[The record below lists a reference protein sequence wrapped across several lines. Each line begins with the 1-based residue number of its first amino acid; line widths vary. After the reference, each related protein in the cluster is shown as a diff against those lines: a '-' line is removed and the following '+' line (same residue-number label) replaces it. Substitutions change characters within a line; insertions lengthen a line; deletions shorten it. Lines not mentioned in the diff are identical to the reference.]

1 MDFIDVICRK
11 SICRIVLRESFVF
24 EANYSTGFCPEPDAT
39 IWVFLDAYDMA
50 IRQPVFR
57 REGGELAAFISHQPG
72 LASRLVRADP
82 ECASVIHEQNSDTTG
97 FHLLRITR
105 VKYRESNTVEANETV
120 PGPHPKITFGSPRK
134 RNY

>member
-57 REGGELAAFISHQPG
+57 RERGELPALISHQPG
-72 LASRLVRADP
+72 LASRLLRPDP
-82 ECASVIHEQNSDTTG
+82 DSATATPHHNSPTPP
-97 FHLLRITR
+97 FPLLRPT
-105 VKYRESNTVEANETV
+105 
-120 PGPHPKITFGSPRK
+120 PPPPPHPTPP
-134 RNY
+134 